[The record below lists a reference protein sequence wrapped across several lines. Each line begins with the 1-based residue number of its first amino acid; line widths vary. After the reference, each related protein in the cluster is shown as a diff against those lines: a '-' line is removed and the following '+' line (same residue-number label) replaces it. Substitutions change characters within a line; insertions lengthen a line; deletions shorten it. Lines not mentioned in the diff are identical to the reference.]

1 MNREPRELRENGLI
15 GTRISAR
22 PGFQND
28 SIAVKKNFR
37 AFRAFRGSES
47 FFTCLIRKENDS
59 TANHTNNTKEN
70 QGEDNFGGSKSKFE
84 VSFVDGNALVA
95 CFDNKINVEQIFKQM
110 SPRTEV
116 RSI

>member
-37 AFRAFRGSES
+37 AFRGSES

-59 TANHTNNTKEN
+59 TANNTKEN

-95 CFDNKINVEQIFKQM
+95 CFENKINVEQIFKQM

>member
-15 GTRISAR
+15 RTRISAR

-37 AFRAFRGSES
+37 TFRAFRGSES

-59 TANHTNNTKEN
+59 TANNTKEN

-95 CFDNKINVEQIFKQM
+95 CFENKINVEQIFKQM

-116 RSI
+116 RSL

>member
-15 GTRISAR
+15 RTRISAR

-59 TANHTNNTKEN
+59 TANNTKEN
-70 QGEDNFGGSKSKFE
+70 QGEDNFGGSKSEFE